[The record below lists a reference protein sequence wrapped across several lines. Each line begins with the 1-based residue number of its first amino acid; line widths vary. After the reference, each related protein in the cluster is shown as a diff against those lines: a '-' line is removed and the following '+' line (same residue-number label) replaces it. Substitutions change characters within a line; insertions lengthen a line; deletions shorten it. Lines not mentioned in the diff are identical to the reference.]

1 MKLSQTTC
9 SIKKIQAAFEKLF
22 IEKIK
27 IGYGIMQIGISLTD
41 LTYEPDMQLSFF
53 DDPEDDEKE
62 KNIEVAMIDIP
73 YTLYMVYTTMLI
85 LTYAEYFLVCQ

>member
-1 MKLSQTTC
+1 M
-9 SIKKIQAAFEKLF
+9 
-22 IEKIK
+22 
-27 IGYGIMQIGISLTD
+27 
-41 LTYEPDMQLSFF
+41 TYEPDMQLSFF

-85 LTYAEYFLVCQ
+85 LTYAEYFFGVPIDFSFLKHNYPLIPNILSN

>member
-1 MKLSQTTC
+1 
-9 SIKKIQAAFEKLF
+9 
-22 IEKIK
+22 
-27 IGYGIMQIGISLTD
+27 MQIGISLTD